1 MKTQLEASKR
11 KFRIKRKFRLRSS
24 GAFVICGRRLGKQA
38 LERRQCQVTRPHRR
52 KINQLP

>member
-1 MKTQLEASKR
+1 MKKAVGGVKTEIPDKAEIPATVVRVCNML
-11 KFRIKRKFRLRSS
+11 I
-24 GAFVICGRRLGKQA
+24 GKQQA